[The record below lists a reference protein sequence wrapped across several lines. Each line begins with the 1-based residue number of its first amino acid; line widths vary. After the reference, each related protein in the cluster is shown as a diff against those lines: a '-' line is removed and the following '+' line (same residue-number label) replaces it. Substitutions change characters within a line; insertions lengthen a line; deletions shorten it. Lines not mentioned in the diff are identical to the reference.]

1 MSIADKTLGT
11 WWGRVPVS
19 FFSMSMGYAGLAAA
33 WREASRIYGVPV
45 LIADGLMIL
54 GLMMFGALVFGQMR
68 RWQSHTDV
76 LAAEFEDPIKGAF
89 FATFSMS
96 LLSLAGSVLVHSPMA
111 ASVMWGVGAAT
122 HLVIAVAI
130 ISRWF
135 ERDCDVANVNPG
147 WFLPSAGN
155 LLVPVTGAQL
165 GFVELSWFF
174 FAVGFVFWAILFVI
188 LIYRVI
194 FLGPFRTDLM
204 PTLFVFLAPP
214 SLAALAL
221 EALTGQMAS
230 PVGAVLIYTSVFF
243 AVLLATLW
251 RQFQK
256 TGFAPIWWASTF
268 PTAAMATACLRY
280 GEEVS
285 VMGAQLAGILALGF
299 STTAVGVLSILTV
312 MAARNGTLFVA
323 PHPSPAGET

>member
-1 MSIADKTLGT
+1 
-11 WWGRVPVS
+11 
-19 FFSMSMGYAGLAAA
+19 
-33 WREASRIYGVPV
+33 
-45 LIADGLMIL
+45 
-54 GLMMFGALVFGQMR
+54 MR
-68 RWQSHTDV
+68 RPWWWNSKI
-76 LAAEFEDPIKGAF
+76 PIKGAF

-96 LLSLAGSVLVHSPMA
+96 LLSLAGSMLVHSPIVA
-111 ASVMWGVGAAT
+111 TGMWSVGAAA

-135 ERDCDVANVNPG
+135 ERDCDVSNVNPG

-155 LLVPVTGAQL
+155 LLVPITGAQL
-165 GFVELSWFF
+165 AFVELSWFF

-214 SLAALAL
+214 SLAALAMDGL
-221 EALTGQMAS
+221 FGHMAA
-230 PVGAVLIYTSVFF
+230 PVGKVLIYMSVFF
-243 AVLLATLW
+243 AILLATLW

-256 TGFAPIWWASTF
+256 TGFAPIWWACTF

-280 GEEVS
+280 GEQVPA
-285 VMGAQLAGILALGF
+285 VGAEIAGLGALGF
-299 STTAVGVLSILTV
+299 SSAAVGVLSILTAL
-312 MAARNGTLFVA
+312 AARNGTLFVA
-323 PHPSPAGET
+323 PHPNPTGET

>member
-1 MSIADKTLGT
+1 MSTADKSHGT

-19 FFSMSMGYAGLAAA
+19 FFSISMGYAGLAVA
-33 WREASRIYGVPV
+33 WREVSHLYGMPGG
-45 LIADGLMIL
+45 IADGFMIL
-54 GLMMFGALVFGQMR
+54 GLIIFGVLAYGQLR
-68 RWQSHTDV
+68 RWQSNAAV
-76 LAAEFEDPIKGAF
+76 LSAEFEDPIKGAF

-96 LLSLAGSVLVHSPMA
+96 LLSLAGSVLVHSPMVA
-111 ASVMWGVGAAT
+111 TLMWGVGAAA

-135 ERDCDVANVNPG
+135 ERDCDVSNVNPG

-155 LLVPVTGAQL
+155 LLVPITGAQL

-214 SLAALAL
+214 SLAALAMD
-221 EALTGQMAS
+221 ALSGHITS
-230 PVGAVLIYTSVFF
+230 PVAKVLIYTSVFF
-243 AVLLATLW
+243 ALLLATLW

-256 TGFAPIWWASTF
+256 TGFAPIWWACTF

-280 GEEVS
+280 GEQVAAT
-285 VMGAQLAGILALGF
+285 GAHFAGLIALGF
-299 STTAVGVLSILTV
+299 STVAVGVLSILTV
-312 MAARNGTLFVA
+312 RAARKGTLFVA
-323 PHPSPAGET
+323 AHPNPAGET

>member
-1 MSIADKTLGT
+1 MGTADKSPGT

-19 FFSMSMGYAGLAAA
+19 FFSMSMGYAGLAVA
-33 WREASRIYGVPV
+33 WREASRIYGVPA
-45 LIADGLMIL
+45 LIADSLMVLGLMI
-54 GLMMFGALVFGQMR
+54 FSVLVYGQVR
-68 RWQSHTDV
+68 RWQSNATA
-76 LAAEFEDPIKGAF
+76 LAGEFEDPIKGAF

-111 ASVMWGVGAAT
+111 ATVMWSVGAAA

-135 ERDCDVANVNPG
+135 ERDCDVSNVNPG

-155 LLVPVTGAQL
+155 LLVPITGAQL
-165 GFVELSWFF
+165 GFVEVSWFF
-174 FAVGFVFWAILFVI
+174 FAVGFVFWTILFVI

-204 PTLFVFLAPP
+204 PTLFVLLAPP

-221 EALTGQMAS
+221 DALTGDMAS
-230 PVGAVLIYTSVFF
+230 PVGKVLIYTSVFF

-256 TGFAPIWWASTF
+256 TGFAPIWWACTF

-280 GEEVS
+280 GDRVPAAGAEI
-285 VMGAQLAGILALGF
+285 MGLAALIF
-299 STTAVGVLSILTV
+299 STGAVGVLSILTLR
-312 MAARNGTLFVA
+312 AARKGSLFVA
-323 PHPSPAGET
+323 VHPKSAGET